1 MELKDIILAILIIG
15 VPIYIFMSNKNK
27 NKDLSGSTQTI
38 IEQIVAIFTGGKK
51 PKDTIPNYRI
61 NDSGISSVNYET
73 IDNNPIIN
81 IIRDQGKVTGE
92 NTIYYKPEY
101 IPKDTMNPNDIGSTE
116 YRFGQFSEDKP
127 SKAWVDYN
135 ISQFPGY
142 YRNDFGEGKR
152 SLKNFF
158 DSENRFHSIPNN
170 RKYYEVDK
178 SKCPSCYVDINGTNV
193 CNYNGKLEKIPKTLY
208 NIGPHGNTSLQ
219 KVIYSGIE
227 GVNDNQYKTLHFKDD
242 RPMNGSPFYR
252 SSTNNAVFGTD
263 SIQDLYKPYVH
274 DDIIKC
280 LG

>member
-15 VPIYIFMSNKNK
+15 IPIYIYMSNKDKDK
-27 NKDLSGSTQTI
+27 NSSNETI
-38 IEQIVAIFTGGKK
+38 IDKIVAIFIGKK
-51 PKDTIPNYRI
+51 PSGKSIPNYRI
-61 NDSGISSVNYET
+61 NDSAISSVNYET

-158 DSENRFHSIPNN
+158 DSKNRFHSVPDN
-170 RKYYEVDK
+170 RKYYEVDTP
-178 SKCPSCYVDINGTNV
+178 KCPSCYVDVNGTNV
-193 CNYNGKLEKIPKTLY
+193 CNYNGKLEKIPTSLY
-208 NIGPHGNTSLQ
+208 NVGPHGNTSLQ
-219 KVIYSGIE
+219 KVIYSDIE
-227 GVNDNQYKTLHFKDD
+227 GVNNNQYKTTHFEGD
-242 RPMNGSPFYR
+242 RPMNGSAFY
-252 SSTNNAVFGTD
+252 NNVFGSD
-263 SIQDLYKPYVH
+263 GVHDLYKPYVH
-274 DDIIKC
+274 DDVIKC